1 MFFLL
6 YMVEEIREMKK
17 LDQSCMPLV
26 DHLKIFSSKKPVS
39 FHVPGHKHGQ
49 IFPEAARG
57 LFCSILPVDVTE
69 IAGMDDLHAPSEV
82 IAEAENLA
90 TNYFKSHHTFFL
102 VGGST
107 VGNLAMI
114 MAACNPGD
122 EVIVQRNCHKSIMNG
137 LELAGAKPIFIAPE
151 WRDDLQRYA
160 APSYDTVKE
169 AILRFPS
176 AKALILTY
184 PDYFGTAFEIQSMI
198 EFAHI
203 NHIPVFVDEAHGV
216 HFSSSEKFPKSALQ
230 LGADVVVQSAHKM
243 APAMTMAAY
252 LHIGTSRIEKHQL
265 AYYLQILQSSSP
277 SYPIMASLDVARYY
291 LAQLSKE
298 KIQGIINS
306 VEEVRNIFSQASFWK
321 WIPSDD
327 PLKLTFHVKHGYE
340 INEIETMLENHGIYP
355 ELTTENQFL
364 FIHGLA
370 PFVQRDYLKKT
381 IQLVEEQLKKSMK
394 HATIEGAKF
403 LTNPIEE
410 LALSY
415 QEMKHITSL
424 LVPFAQSEGEIAA
437 EAVIPY
443 PPGIPVILKGERI
456 TKAHIT
462 KIQLLIQQGVTIQQR
477 EEGIRIYRK
486 A

>member
-1 MFFLL
+1 M
-6 YMVEEIREMKK
+6 MK
-17 LDQSCMPLV
+17 LDQSYMPFV
-26 DHLKIFSSKKPVS
+26 DHLRNFSSKRPVS
-39 FHVPGHKHGQ
+39 FHVPGHKHGAV
-49 IFPEAARG
+49 FPEAARE
-57 LFCSILPVDVTE
+57 LFGSILSVDVTE
-69 IAGMDDLHAPSEV
+69 IAGMDDLHAPSEI
-82 IAEAENLA
+82 IAEAEKLA
-90 TNYFKSHHTFFL
+90 TDYFNSDHTFFL

-107 VGNLAMI
+107 SGNLAMI

-151 WRDDLQRYA
+151 WRDDLQRYT
-160 APSYDTVKE
+160 APTYDSIKQ
-169 AILRFPS
+169 AMLRFPN

-184 PDYFGTAFEIQSMI
+184 PDYFGAVFDIQSMI
-198 EFAHI
+198 ELAHTY
-203 NHIPVFVDEAHGV
+203 HIPVFVDEAHGV
-216 HFSSSEKFPKSALQ
+216 HFSSSEMFPQSALQ

-252 LHIGTSRIEKHQL
+252 LHIGTSRVEKHRL
-265 AYYLQILQSSSP
+265 AYYLQMLQSSSP
-277 SYPIMASLDVARYY
+277 SYPIMASLDVARFY

-298 KIQGIINS
+298 KIRGILNS
-306 VEEVRNIFSQASFWK
+306 VENVRNIFSGASFWELV
-321 WIPSDD
+321 PHDD
-327 PLKLTFHVKHGYE
+327 PLKLTFHVKHGYK
-340 INEIETMLENHGIYP
+340 ISEIESMLEYHGIYP

-370 PFVQRDYLKKT
+370 PFVEQDYLKKT
-381 IQLVEEQLKKSMK
+381 IQLIEEELKKSVK
-394 HATIEGAKF
+394 HATIEGAKLF
-403 LTNPIEE
+403 TNPIEE

>member
-1 MFFLL
+1 
-6 YMVEEIREMKK
+6 MVEEIREMNK
-17 LDQSCMPLV
+17 LDQSCMPLI
-26 DHLKIFSSKKPVS
+26 DHLKNFSSKKPVS
-39 FHVPGHKHGQ
+39 FHVPGHKHGY
-49 IFPEAARG
+49 IFPEAAKE
-57 LFCSILPVDVTE
+57 LFDSVLPVDVTE
-69 IAGMDDLHAPSEV
+69 IAGMDDLHAPSKI
-82 IAEAENLA
+82 IAEAEELA
-90 TNYFKSHHTFFL
+90 KDYFKSDHTFFL

-114 MAACNPGD
+114 MTACNPGD
-122 EVIVQRNCHKSIMNG
+122 EIIVQRNCHKSIING

-151 WRDDLQRYA
+151 WRVDLQRYA
-160 APSYDTVKE
+160 APSYDTVKQ
-169 AILRFPS
+169 AILRFPN

-184 PDYFGTAFEIQSMI
+184 PDYFGMVFDIQSMI
-198 EFAHI
+198 EFAHS
-203 NHIPVFVDEAHGV
+203 NRIPVFVDEAHGV
-216 HFSSSEKFPKSALQ
+216 HFSTSEKLPQSALQ

-252 LHIGTSRIEKHQL
+252 LHIGTSRVEKNQV
-265 AYYLQILQSSSP
+265 AYYLQMLQSSSP
-277 SYPIMASLDVARYY
+277 SYPIMASLDAARFY
-291 LAQLSKE
+291 LAELSKE
-298 KIQGIINS
+298 KIQGVLNS
-306 VEEVRNIFSQASFWK
+306 VEEVRNIFSQASFWE

-327 PLKLTFHVKHGYE
+327 PLKLTFHVKHGYK
-340 INEIETMLENHGIYP
+340 INEIETMFENHGIYP

-370 PFVQRDYLKKT
+370 PFVQQDYLKKT

-394 HATIEGAKF
+394 HATIEGTKLF
-403 LTNPIEE
+403 TNPIEE

-456 TKAHIT
+456 TEAHIT